1 MGDFS
6 IGNDGSK
13 VNGYMSNMTKL
24 QQCHWDNVLKLCGAT
39 VTTMPAQND
48 NDPDISILEQNRGNI
63 FMPSSPE
70 KL

>member
-13 VNGYMSNMTKL
+13 VNEYMSNMTKL
-24 QQCHWDNVLKLCGAT
+24 QQRHWDNVLELCGAT
-39 VTTMPAQND
+39 AATAPAQND
-48 NDPDISILEQNRGNI
+48 DDPDISILEQNRGNI

-70 KL
+70 KP